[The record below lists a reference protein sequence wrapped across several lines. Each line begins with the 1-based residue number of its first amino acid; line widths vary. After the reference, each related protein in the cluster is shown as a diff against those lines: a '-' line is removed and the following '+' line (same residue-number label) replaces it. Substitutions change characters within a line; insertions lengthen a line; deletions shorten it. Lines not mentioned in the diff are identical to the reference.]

1 MFILL
6 FGEKNEP
13 RRTAAPYR
21 AFSLARRRLAR
32 GLRNSLRSHSPRPL
46 SALGCRPP
54 GPIRAV
60 SPFPYLRVFAC
71 IPFVPFTFLFE
82 WGHCHSPLDGE
93 SKGFF
98 CSFFSSAR
106 RTNQEE
112 PPPGIGLFRSDADAS
127 RGAAELAA
135 LTQSSPFS
143 ALGCRPPGPI
153 RAVFLFSLFAC
164 LCFFPFFLL
173 LPFRLK
179 GEGTVIP
186 CLAGN
191 RCGSGTS

>member
-13 RRTAAPYR
+13 RRTAARYR
-21 AFSLARRRLAR
+21 AFSFGRRRLAR

-60 SPFPYLRVFAC
+60 SPFPYLRVFAFS
-71 IPFVPFTFLFE
+71 PFVPFTFLFE

-93 SKGFF
+93 SKVFF

-135 LTQSSPFS
+135 LTQSSPFFRS
-143 ALGCRPPGPI
+143 RLPPSRPDKGGFSFFPI
-153 RAVFLFSLFAC
+153 CVSLLVSLFSFFSLFA
-164 LCFFPFFLL
+164 
-173 LPFRLK
+173 
-179 GEGTVIP
+179 
-186 CLAGN
+186 
-191 RCGSGTS
+191 